1 VHLFR
6 IPLLGFTAE
15 TGHRLLLTVAG
26 IVGIL
31 VLRMLVVWLVRLITG
46 RHRNGRTVFWTR
58 QASALT
64 TAILI
69 FAVLVS
75 VWFGDWGRM
84 ASFAGVA
91 GAGIAFALQKV
102 ITALAGYLVILRGET
117 FTVGDRITMGGV
129 RGDVID
135 LGFLQT
141 RIMEMGAPKTSP
153 SDDPS
158 WIRERQYT
166 GRMVTVTNDKVFD
179 NPVFNY
185 TREFPYMW
193 EELHLPVAYAHRDAA
208 EKILLEAARSAT
220 AAVLEVAEPAR
231 HKLETR
237 YRIDLET
244 LAPIVYYELTSKRLE
259 LHVRFLTPVRG
270 VRAIKDEIQ
279 RTVVARFDEAGIP
292 IGGRDDNGDDDD
304 DEPER

>member
-1 VHLFR
+1 
-6 IPLLGFTAE
+6 
-15 TGHRLLLTVAG
+15 
-26 IVGIL
+26 
-31 VLRMLVVWLVRLITG
+31 
-46 RHRNGRTVFWTR
+46 
-58 QASALT
+58 
-64 TAILI
+64 
-69 FAVLVS
+69 
-75 VWFGDWGRM
+75 
-84 ASFAGVA
+84 
-91 GAGIAFALQKV
+91 
-102 ITALAGYLVILRGET
+102 
-117 FTVGDRITMGGV
+117 
-129 RGDVID
+129 
-135 LGFLQT
+135 
-141 RIMEMGAPKTSP
+141 
-153 SDDPS
+153 
-158 WIRERQYT
+158 
-166 GRMVTVTNDKVFD
+166 
-179 NPVFNY
+179 
-185 TREFPYMW
+185 MW

-292 IGGRDDNGDDDD
+292 IGHRDNNGDDDD